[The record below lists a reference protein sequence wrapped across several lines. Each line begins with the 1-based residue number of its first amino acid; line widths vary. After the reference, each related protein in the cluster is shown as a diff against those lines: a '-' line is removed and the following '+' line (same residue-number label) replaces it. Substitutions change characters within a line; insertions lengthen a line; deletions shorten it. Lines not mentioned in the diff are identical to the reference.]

1 MTTVAVPDEHRLLL
15 TATEAARRCS
25 CSVRTWR
32 AWDRA
37 GKTPP
42 PIRIGRSLYW
52 RPEELVAWVE
62 AGCPNRKTWIALRD
76 D

>member
-1 MTTVAVPDEHRLLL
+1 MMVSNNEDTALLL
-15 TATEAARRCS
+15 NAEEAAKLCR

-32 AWDRA
+32 ARDRS
-37 GKTPP
+37 GLTPP

-52 RPEELVAWVE
+52 RPQDLIAWVE
-62 AGCPNRKTWIALRD
+62 AGCPDRKTWLSQND

>member
-1 MTTVAVPDEHRLLL
+1 MVACSDNNLLLL
-15 TATEAARRCS
+15 TASDAAQRCN

-32 AWDRA
+32 TWNRS
-37 GKTPP
+37 GRTPP

-52 RPEELVAWVE
+52 RPKDLTGWVE
-62 AGCPNRKTWIALRD
+62 AGCPDRETWMARRD